1 MAMSPTVQVLSD
13 HMIGSEVKGSRWR
26 PSAADIWTYAF
37 TFGPGLLLLAV
48 IGLQSRVPIPVL
60 MKDPLAVV
68 PLTQSCCHF
77 YYGFISNLG
86 VMLWT
91 AAAAVCLFA
100 SLLLVGRTR
109 RSVDATFLCVAG
121 VFTGWLALDDLFMIH
136 EDVLPSFGVPQLV
149 TYTAYAAI
157 AASYFLYA
165 WRQIL
170 AFRPVL
176 MALAL
181 ALLGTSVLIDIFW
194 HSDRAV
200 RVFVEDG
207 AKFLG
212 ILAWASFHF
221 TIALETITTSLATS
235 RVVASQ
241 PS

>member
-1 MAMSPTVQVLSD
+1 MSQSVQVLTD
-13 HMIGSEVKGSRWR
+13 HMMASKVKGSRWR
-26 PSAADIWTYAF
+26 PTTADIWTYAL
-37 TFGPGLLLLAV
+37 TFGPGILLLAV
-48 IGLQSRVPIPVL
+48 VGLQSRVPIPVL

-68 PLTQSCCHF
+68 PLTQTCCHF

-100 SLLLVGRTR
+100 SLLLFRANR
-109 RSVDATFLCVAG
+109 RSEDATFLLAAG

-136 EDVLPSFGVPQLV
+136 EDVLPWFGVPQVV
-149 TYTAYAAI
+149 TYGAYAAI
-157 AASYFLYA
+157 AALYFLYS

-181 ALLGTSVLIDIFW
+181 ALLGTQRSGRRPRPFRE
-194 HSDRAV
+194 RASRLCRGRRQV
-200 RVFVEDG
+200 PRHPGVDKLSLHHRAG
-207 AKFLG
+207 DDNR
-212 ILAWASFHF
+212 
-221 TIALETITTSLATS
+221 TSAATP
-235 RVVASQ
+235 RVVFASQ